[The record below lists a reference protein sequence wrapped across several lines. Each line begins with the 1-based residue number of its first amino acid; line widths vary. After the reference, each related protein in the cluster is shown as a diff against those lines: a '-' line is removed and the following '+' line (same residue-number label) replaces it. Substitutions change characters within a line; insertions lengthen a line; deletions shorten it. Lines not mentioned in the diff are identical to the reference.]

1 MFLVI
6 SDISMFIESMEYIQ
20 NLFFYKKVTNNIE
33 EKTNTKSLEKS
44 VDWMDKKNELLIKKE
59 KQIENMR
66 AEMQILRNLVKQKD
80 DRIEQLT
87 IMLHELEIRKLS
99 SSF

>member
-1 MFLVI
+1 MVI

-20 NLFFYKKVTNNIE
+20 NLFFYKKLTNNIE
-33 EKTNTKSLEKS
+33 EKKNTKSLEEL

-80 DRIEQLT
+80 YRIEQLT
-87 IMLHELEIRKLS
+87 IMLPEPEIRKLS

>member
-1 MFLVI
+1 M
-6 SDISMFIESMEYIQ
+6 
-20 NLFFYKKVTNNIE
+20 FFYKKVTNNIE

>member
-1 MFLVI
+1 MVI

-33 EKTNTKSLEKS
+33 EKKNTKSLEEL

-87 IMLHELEIRKLS
+87 IMLHELERRKLS

>member
-1 MFLVI
+1 MVI

-20 NLFFYKKVTNNIE
+20 NLFFYKKLTNNIE
-33 EKTNTKSLEKS
+33 EKKNTKSLEEL

-87 IMLHELEIRKLS
+87 IMLHELERRKLS

>member
-1 MFLVI
+1 MVI
-6 SDISMFIESMEYIQ
+6 SDISMFIESMEY
-20 NLFFYKKVTNNIE
+20 NIE
-33 EKTNTKSLEKS
+33 EKKNTKSLEEL

-80 DRIEQLT
+80 YRIEQLT
-87 IMLHELEIRKLS
+87 IMLHELERRKLS

>member
-1 MFLVI
+1 MVI

-33 EKTNTKSLEKS
+33 QKKNTKSLEKS

-87 IMLHELEIRKLS
+87 IMLHELDRRKLRN
-99 SSF
+99 SF

>member
-1 MFLVI
+1 M
-6 SDISMFIESMEYIQ
+6 
-20 NLFFYKKVTNNIE
+20 TNNIE
-33 EKTNTKSLEKS
+33 QKKNTKSLEET
-44 VDWMDKKNELLIKKE
+44 VYWMDKKNELLIKKE

-87 IMLHELEIRKLS
+87 IMLHELERRKLKN
-99 SSF
+99 SF

>member
-1 MFLVI
+1 MVI

-20 NLFFYKKVTNNIE
+20 NLFFYKKLTNNIE
-33 EKTNTKSLEKS
+33 EKKNTKSLEEL

-80 DRIEQLT
+80 YRIEQLT
-87 IMLHELEIRKLS
+87 IMLHEPERRKLS

>member
-1 MFLVI
+1 MVI

-20 NLFFYKKVTNNIE
+20 NLFFYKKLTNNIE
-33 EKTNTKSLEKS
+33 EKKNTKSLEKS

-87 IMLHELEIRKLS
+87 IMLHELERRKLS

>member
-1 MFLVI
+1 MVI

-20 NLFFYKKVTNNIE
+20 NLFFYKKLTNNIE
-33 EKTNTKSLEKS
+33 NNKNTKSLEET
-44 VDWMDKKNELLIKKE
+44 VYWMDKKNELLIKKE

>member
-1 MFLVI
+1 
-6 SDISMFIESMEYIQ
+6 
-20 NLFFYKKVTNNIE
+20 
-33 EKTNTKSLEKS
+33 
-44 VDWMDKKNELLIKKE
+44 MDKKNELLIKKE

-87 IMLHELEIRKLS
+87 IMLHELERRKLS

>member
-1 MFLVI
+1 MVI

-33 EKTNTKSLEKS
+33 QKKNTKSLERS
-44 VDWMDKKNELLIKKE
+44 VHWMDKKNELLIKKE

-87 IMLHELEIRKLS
+87 IMLHELERRKLKN
-99 SSF
+99 SF

>member
-1 MFLVI
+1 
-6 SDISMFIESMEYIQ
+6 MEYIQ
-20 NLFFYKKVTNNIE
+20 NLFFYKKLTNNIE
-33 EKTNTKSLEKS
+33 EKKNTKSLEETTS
-44 VDWMDKKNELLIKKE
+44 LMDYKNELLIKKE

-80 DRIEQLT
+80 ERIEQL
-87 IMLHELEIRKLS
+87 IMVIQELEIQKLS

>member
-1 MFLVI
+1 
-6 SDISMFIESMEYIQ
+6 MEYIQ
-20 NLFFYKKVTNNIE
+20 NLFFYKKLTNNIE
-33 EKTNTKSLEKS
+33 EKKNTKSLEKS

-87 IMLHELEIRKLS
+87 IMLHELERRKLS

>member
-1 MFLVI
+1 MVI
-6 SDISMFIESMEYIQ
+6 SDISMFIESMEY
-20 NLFFYKKVTNNIE
+20 NIE
-33 EKTNTKSLEKS
+33 EKKNTKSLEEL

-80 DRIEQLT
+80 YRIEQLT
-87 IMLHELEIRKLS
+87 IMLP
-99 SSF
+99 